1 MEVQPEI
8 ARQLT
13 AAIAAH
19 GQWKVQ
25 LADAIESGTME
36 LDPST
41 VRRDDACPFGQWL
54 HQQTDKRVTSDGHW
68 ESTIGIHAQVH
79 SAAASL
85 VTMAKGGK
93 KAEAVAAMG
102 LGQSFSKL
110 TSQLTREVLAWR
122 DGK

>member
-1 MEVQPEI
+1 MEVQPDL

-13 AAIAAH
+13 SAIAAH

-25 LADAIESGTME
+25 LAEAIENGATDMDASA
-36 LDPST
+36 
-41 VRRDDACPFGQWL
+41 VRRDDACAFGQWL

-68 ESTIGIHAQVH
+68 ETTMGVHAQVH

-85 VTMAKGGK
+85 ITMAKNGK
-93 KAEAVAAMG
+93 KAEAAAAFG

-110 TSQLTREVLAWR
+110 ASQLTREMLAWR

>member
-1 MEVQPEI
+1 MDAQPDL

-25 LADAIESGTME
+25 LAEAIKTGADM
-36 LDPST
+36 DPST
-41 VRRDDACPFGQWL
+41 VRRDDGCSFGQWL
-54 HQQTDKRVTSDGHW
+54 HQQTDRRVTADGHW
-68 ESTIGIHAQVH
+68 ETTMGVHAQVH

-85 VTMAKGGK
+85 LTMARNGK
-93 KAEAVAAMG
+93 KTEAVAAMG

-110 TSQLTREVLAWR
+110 TSQLTREMLAWR